1 MSSISTFVSFFVSFS
16 ALLKFVSF
24 GGGLFVSFGGGEE
37 TAMMEAAKKMVSKVS
52 QWLGS
57 ATPAAPVTVLAK
69 LKAC

>member
-1 MSSISTFVSFFVSFS
+1 MSSISTFVSFVRLVFR
-16 ALLKFVSF
+16 LFVSF

-37 TAMMEAAKKMVSKVS
+37 NAMMEAAKKMVSKVS
-52 QWLGS
+52 QWVGS

>member
-1 MSSISTFVSFFVSFS
+1 M
-16 ALLKFVSF
+16 LKFVSF